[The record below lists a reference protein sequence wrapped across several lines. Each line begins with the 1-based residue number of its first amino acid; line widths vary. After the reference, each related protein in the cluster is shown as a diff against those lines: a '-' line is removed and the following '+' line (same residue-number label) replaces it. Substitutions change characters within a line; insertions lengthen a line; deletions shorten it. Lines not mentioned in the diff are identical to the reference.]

1 VGLVAPDDTGGAV
14 TEPSPAVPS
23 PAVPS
28 PVVPSEAIPPMIEP
42 VELDREDWL
51 PVPVIEFPVVGVP
64 GLVASPAVD
73 DKAVVAEVAPVD
85 GVEPQASEPDVPD
98 IVDPLDVPVIA
109 DV

>member
-1 VGLVAPDDTGGAV
+1 VGLVAADDTGGAA

-28 PVVPSEAIPPMIEP
+28 PVVPSEAIPPMFVEL

-51 PVPVIEFPVVGVP
+51 RDPVIEF
-64 GLVASPAVD
+64 VAFPAVD

-85 GVEPQASEPDVPD
+85 GAKPQASEPDVPD
-98 IVDPLDVPVIA
+98 IVDALDVPVIA